1 MKRIL
6 TTGILLPMGLA
17 ACTVGPN
24 FRSPLAG
31 TPPRWH
37 DPAASL
43 APEAAGAGVTTQAD
57 PQPDWWKRF
66 DDPELTA
73 LIERAAN
80 GNLDQRVALQ
90 RIEASRATE
99 ISQAAAG
106 LPSLKATGSYT
117 DQQSGLDALKGQI
130 GGLFPVKLTQ
140 APPPYGL
147 FEGAI
152 DASWEL
158 DLFGKV
164 RRSVEASKADTLALI
179 GDRADALVSLQA
191 EVAQTYAKLRAAQA
205 ALAAANADIATEL
218 NLLRLTKDRASH
230 GLTSELDVKDALA
243 QLASSQASAPQYA
256 QQIATD
262 LNSLAVL
269 VGQAPG
275 ALDAELAP
283 VRSIPRLAAGTV
295 PIGLPSGLA
304 RRRPDI
310 RAAEARLHE
319 QTADV
324 GAAIAELYPDITL
337 TGEVGQQSGL
347 LKNIAK
353 SYNNIYSFGPSISL
367 PIFQGG
373 KLRAGIAQA
382 KAQRLQAAFTYQKTV
397 LSALQDVENALASYR
412 TDVQRLAPL
421 QIENDA
427 DQAAVDIALDRYR
440 HGLSTYI
447 DVLNPQSSLISVHQS
462 VIQAQVTVTDDLIS
476 LYKALGGG
484 WEAETDGRTALF
496 PGMNLLN

>member
-1 MKRIL
+1 MKHFL
-6 TTGILLPMGLA
+6 TAAILLPIGLA
-17 ACTVGPN
+17 ACTVGPD
-24 FRSPLAG
+24 F
-31 TPPRWH
+31 TPPPDATPPHWH

-43 APEAAGAGVTTQAD
+43 APKGGSAGVTTQAD

-73 LIERAAN
+73 LIARAAG
-80 GNLDQRVALQ
+80 GNLDQKVALQ
-90 RIEASRATE
+90 RIEAARATE
-99 ISQAAAG
+99 ISEAAAG

-130 GGLFPVKLTQ
+130 GGLFPVTLNQ

-147 FEGAI
+147 FEGAV

-164 RRSVEASKADTLALI
+164 RRSVEASEADSAALL
-179 GDRADALVSLQA
+179 GDRADSLVSLQA

-205 ALAAANADIATEL
+205 ALAAANTDIATER
-218 NLLRLTKDRASH
+218 NLLRLTTDRASH
-230 GLTSELDVKDALA
+230 GLTSDLDVRDALA

-269 VGQAPG
+269 LGQAPG

-283 VRSIPRLAAGTV
+283 MRSIPRMAAAQV

-353 SYNNIYSFGPSISL
+353 SYNSIYSFGPSISL
-367 PIFQGG
+367 PIFQAG

-382 KAQRLQAAFTYQKTV
+382 RAQRLQAAFTYKKTV

-421 QIENDA
+421 QIEDDA
-427 DQAAVDIALDRYR
+427 DQDAVDIALDRYR
-440 HGLSTYI
+440 HGLSNYI

-462 VIQAQVTVTDDLIS
+462 VIQAQVAVTDDLVS

-484 WEAETDGRTALF
+484 WEAGTGATTALL
-496 PGMNLLN
+496 PGTSLLN